1 MTSPAAY
8 HQDQD
13 ILRVQAKPIVL
24 PYPMENFTIL
34 FNNMTGNSCELTLVW
49 DRTMVSV
56 PIQTDIDGKIMKQID
71 DAMNKDNKPYF
82 NSALY
87 YMENGK
93 DLNQALVWFDKA
105 AELNP
110 TAFFIFYQKARCQVK
125 LGKKQEAIATARK
138 SIELAK
144 IARND
149 DYVTLNEKLIAGLR

>member
-1 MTSPAAY
+1 
-8 HQDQD
+8 
-13 ILRVQAKPIVL
+13 
-24 PYPMENFTIL
+24 
-34 FNNMTGNSCELTLVW
+34 
-49 DRTMVSV
+49 
-56 PIQTDIDGKIMKQID
+56 
-71 DAMNKDNKPYF
+71 
-82 NSALY
+82 
-87 YMENGK
+87 MENGK